1 MPRYEK
7 CPNCGEDIL
16 KLDNFSVQHRYNY
29 KAECPDNSGKEIY
42 VRPDGNIAARPNDVP
57 ASVIG
62 EATGGRADKGDGKA
76 DGQGKG
82 EGQSEGEGSGEGEG
96 EGKNGDKDGKGGG
109 DGFPPPLMFA
119 VGMINQ
125 LWRDRIQERG
135 YAPTD
140 EELAEIVVKFVPQAQ
155 ETK

>member
-29 KAECPDNSGKEIY
+29 RAECPDNSGKEIY
-42 VRPDGNIAARPNDVP
+42 VRPDGNIAARPKDVP

-62 EATGGRADKGDGKA
+62 EATGGRANKGDGKA
-76 DGQGKG
+76 DGQGQG
-82 EGQSEGEGSGEGEG
+82 EGQSEGE
-96 EGKNGDKDGKGGG
+96 GG

-155 ETK
+155 ESK